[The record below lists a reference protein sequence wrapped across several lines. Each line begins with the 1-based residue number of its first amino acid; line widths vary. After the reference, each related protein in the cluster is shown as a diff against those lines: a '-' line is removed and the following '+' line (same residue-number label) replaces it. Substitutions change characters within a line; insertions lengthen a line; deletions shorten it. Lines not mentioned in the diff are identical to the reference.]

1 MLGLRFEDFSLTL
14 LVLCILYN
22 NWSIYFLNLNYSLS
36 KFCSKQVKFTSFLKK
51 TQYKNLSHSFVFI
64 FFIVLLFFFF
74 YFFMLKGF
82 QKTIFFNLIY
92 LNNKS
97 FYFTFF
103 YIFFLYFFFMFK
115 GVILKTFFFKN
126 NSDFLISLIL
136 LLFFSISIFFS
147 NTLFSF
153 FFNIEVL
160 AILMSYFISSSKEFF
175 LFNKDTS
182 VNLEL
187 KSKKKKEFFNTI
199 FFNFWSSF
207 FSSIFLLYSML
218 NIYFIFGTTEWSVL
232 NFLLNISNE
241 NEYFYNKNNVFFIF
255 FIFFLSC
262 IFKLGLPP
270 FFFFKIE
277 MYKGLPLFITYFYS
291 TFFFFSYF
299 SSFFFIFFIFFTN
312 FYIYFSFYFFVFAP
326 TFILFFYF
334 YLATYDNLNCFFSVS
349 TTINSVYLFYLMLSF
364 SF

>member
-1 MLGLRFEDFSLTL
+1 M
-14 LVLCILYN
+14 
-22 NWSIYFLNLNYSLS
+22 
-36 KFCSKQVKFTSFLKK
+36 
-51 TQYKNLSHSFVFI
+51 
-64 FFIVLLFFFF
+64 
-74 YFFMLKGF
+74 
-82 QKTIFFNLIY
+82 
-92 LNNKS
+92 
-97 FYFTFF
+97 
-103 YIFFLYFFFMFK
+103 
-115 GVILKTFFFKN
+115 
-126 NSDFLISLIL
+126 ISLIL

-175 LFNKDTS
+175 LFNKDTLA
-182 VNLEL
+182 NLEL

-291 TFFFFSYF
+291 TFFFFF
-299 SSFFFIFFIFFTN
+299 FFFIFFLYFLYFLQIFIFI
-312 FYIYFSFYFFVFAP
+312 FLFIFLYLHLLLFYFFI
-326 TFILFFYF
+326 FI
-334 YLATYDNLNCFFSVS
+334 
-349 TTINSVYLFYLMLSF
+349 
-364 SF
+364 